1 IGYPISYIRY
11 LFKSLS
17 VNRYS
22 LIFENVILHMR
33 ERKHHGK
40 GFLSFLIL
48 WMLRNTKMNGSEIT
62 DEIEKRKGRRFSP
75 GTIYPVLKKLKE
87 KGLIIDDE
95 EKRYSLTE
103 NGQKELIIRIDNFF
117 NSFYD
122 LEEMRRYRANL
133 K

>member
-1 IGYPISYIRY
+1 
-11 LFKSLS
+11 
-17 VNRYS
+17 
-22 LIFENVILHMR
+22 
-33 ERKHHGK
+33 
-40 GFLSFLIL
+40 
-48 WMLRNTKMNGSEIT
+48 MLRETKMNGSEIT

-95 EKRYSLTE
+95 DKRYSLTE
-103 NGQKELIIRIDNFF
+103 NGKKELATRIDNFF

-122 LEEMRRYRANL
+122 LEEMRGYRINL

>member
-1 IGYPISYIRY
+1 M
-11 LFKSLS
+11 
-17 VNRYS
+17 
-22 LIFENVILHMR
+22 H

-87 KGLIIDDE
+87 KGFIVDDE
-95 EKRYSLTE
+95 EKRYSLTD
-103 NGQKELIIRIDNFF
+103 NGKKELAIRIDNFF

>member
-1 IGYPISYIRY
+1 
-11 LFKSLS
+11 
-17 VNRYS
+17 
-22 LIFENVILHMR
+22 MR

-103 NGQKELIIRIDNFF
+103 NGQKELVIRIDNFF

-122 LEEMRRYRANL
+122 LEEMRRYRANRE
-133 K
+133 

>member
-1 IGYPISYIRY
+1 
-11 LFKSLS
+11 
-17 VNRYS
+17 
-22 LIFENVILHMR
+22 MR

-48 WMLRNTKMNGSEIT
+48 WMLRETKMNGSEIT
-62 DEIEKRKGRRFSP
+62 DEIEERKGRRFSP

-103 NGQKELIIRIDNFF
+103 NGEKELIIRIDNFF
-117 NSFYD
+117 KAFYD
-122 LEEMRRYRANL
+122 LEDMKRYRGN
-133 K
+133 KE

>member
-1 IGYPISYIRY
+1 
-11 LFKSLS
+11 
-17 VNRYS
+17 
-22 LIFENVILHMR
+22 MR

-48 WMLRNTKMNGSEIT
+48 WMLRENKMNGSEIT

-95 EKRYSLTE
+95 DKRYSLTE
-103 NGQKELIIRIDNFF
+103 NGKKELATRIDNFF

-122 LEEMRRYRANL
+122 LEEMRRYRANI

>member
-1 IGYPISYIRY
+1 
-11 LFKSLS
+11 
-17 VNRYS
+17 
-22 LIFENVILHMR
+22 MR

-103 NGQKELIIRIDNFF
+103 NGQKELVIRIDNFF

>member
-1 IGYPISYIRY
+1 
-11 LFKSLS
+11 
-17 VNRYS
+17 
-22 LIFENVILHMR
+22 MR

-95 EKRYSLTE
+95 DKRYSLTE
-103 NGQKELIIRIDNFF
+103 NGKKELATRIDNFF

-122 LEEMRRYRANL
+122 LEEMRRYRANI

>member
-1 IGYPISYIRY
+1 
-11 LFKSLS
+11 
-17 VNRYS
+17 
-22 LIFENVILHMR
+22 MR

-48 WMLRNTKMNGSEIT
+48 WMLRETKMNGSEIT

-103 NGQKELIIRIDNFF
+103 NGKKELATRIDNFF

-122 LEEMRRYRANL
+122 LEEMRRYRANI

>member
-1 IGYPISYIRY
+1 
-11 LFKSLS
+11 
-17 VNRYS
+17 
-22 LIFENVILHMR
+22 
-33 ERKHHGK
+33 
-40 GFLSFLIL
+40 
-48 WMLRNTKMNGSEIT
+48 MLRNTKMNGSEIT

-103 NGQKELIIRIDNFF
+103 NGQKELVIRIDNFF

-122 LEEMRRYRANL
+122 LEEMRRYRANRE
-133 K
+133 

>member
-1 IGYPISYIRY
+1 
-11 LFKSLS
+11 
-17 VNRYS
+17 
-22 LIFENVILHMR
+22 MR

-103 NGQKELIIRIDNFF
+103 DGQKELIIRIDNFF

>member
-1 IGYPISYIRY
+1 
-11 LFKSLS
+11 
-17 VNRYS
+17 
-22 LIFENVILHMR
+22 
-33 ERKHHGK
+33 
-40 GFLSFLIL
+40 
-48 WMLRNTKMNGSEIT
+48 MLRNTKMNGSEIT

>member
-1 IGYPISYIRY
+1 
-11 LFKSLS
+11 
-17 VNRYS
+17 
-22 LIFENVILHMR
+22 MR

-48 WMLRNTKMNGSEIT
+48 WMLRKTKMNGSEIT

-95 EKRYSLTE
+95 DKRYSLTE
-103 NGQKELIIRIDNFF
+103 NGKKELATRIDNFF

-122 LEEMRRYRANL
+122 LEEMRGYRINL

>member
-1 IGYPISYIRY
+1 
-11 LFKSLS
+11 
-17 VNRYS
+17 
-22 LIFENVILHMR
+22 MR

-48 WMLRNTKMNGSEIT
+48 WMLRETKMNGSEIT

-95 EKRYSLTE
+95 DKRYSLTE
-103 NGQKELIIRIDNFF
+103 NGKKELATRIDNFF

-122 LEEMRRYRANL
+122 LEEMRGYRINL

>member
-1 IGYPISYIRY
+1 
-11 LFKSLS
+11 
-17 VNRYS
+17 
-22 LIFENVILHMR
+22 MR

-48 WMLRNTKMNGSEIT
+48 WMLRETKMNGSEIT

-95 EKRYSLTE
+95 DKRYSLTE
-103 NGQKELIIRIDNFF
+103 NGKKELATRIDNFF

-122 LEEMRRYRANL
+122 LEEMRRYRANI

>member
-1 IGYPISYIRY
+1 
-11 LFKSLS
+11 
-17 VNRYS
+17 
-22 LIFENVILHMR
+22 MR

>member
-1 IGYPISYIRY
+1 
-11 LFKSLS
+11 
-17 VNRYS
+17 
-22 LIFENVILHMR
+22 MR
-33 ERKHHGK
+33 EGKHHGK

-48 WMLRNTKMNGSEIT
+48 WMLRETKMNGSEIT

-95 EKRYSLTE
+95 DKRYSLTE
-103 NGQKELIIRIDNFF
+103 NGKKELATRIDNFF

-122 LEEMRRYRANL
+122 LEEMRRYRANI